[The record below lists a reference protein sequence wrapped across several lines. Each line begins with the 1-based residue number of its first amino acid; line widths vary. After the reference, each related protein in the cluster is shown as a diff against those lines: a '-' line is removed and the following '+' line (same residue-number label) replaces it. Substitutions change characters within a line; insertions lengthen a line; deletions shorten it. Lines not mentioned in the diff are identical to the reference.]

1 MASPPTRTLDV
12 TLPDGRTLHVRDD
25 GEPGD
30 DRLPLVLH
38 HGSPGSGLVLSIQ
51 LDDARA
57 QGLRVV
63 SFDRPGYGGSS
74 RAPGRRVADVVTDV
88 THLLD
93 ALDVDRF
100 VTSGASGGG
109 PHALACAALLPGRCL
124 AAASVAGVAP
134 HDAAGLDWAA
144 GMGDDNVAE
153 FGAASAGEQQLRPLL
168 SEGRDAIL
176 AAGPEELA
184 ESMRSLLPPADLAV
198 LGGELGAWMHASM
211 ADGLRPG
218 VDGWLDDDLAF
229 VQPWGFSLDDV
240 RVPVLVMVGGQ
251 DLMVPLAHGTWLGRA
266 VPGASTL
273 MDDDAGHLSLLAGVG
288 RAHTW
293 LLQHGAR

>member
-1 MASPPTRTLDV
+1 MASTPTRTLDV

-38 HGSPGSGLVLSIQ
+38 HGSPQSGLVLSLQ

-57 QGLRVV
+57 QGLRVI
-63 SFDRPGYGGSS
+63 SFDRPGYGGSA
-74 RAPGRRVADVVTDV
+74 RAEGRRVADVVSDV
-88 THLLD
+88 TLLLD
-93 ALDVDRF
+93 TLDVDRF

-109 PHALACAALLPGRCL
+109 PHSLACAALLPDRCL

-134 HDAAGLDWAA
+134 HDAAGLDWLA

-153 FGAASAGEQQLRPLL
+153 FGAASAGEEQLRPFLV
-168 SEGRDAIL
+168 EAREAIL
-176 AAGPEELA
+176 AAGADGLVD
-184 ESMRSLLPPADLAV
+184 SMRTLLPPADVAV
-198 LGGELGAWMHASM
+198 LDGELGTWLHASM

-229 VQPWGFSLDDV
+229 VRDWGFRLDAI
-240 RVPVLVMVGGQ
+240 RVPVLVMAGGQ
-251 DLMVPLAHGTWLGRA
+251 DLMVPLAHGTWLAHG

-273 MDDDAGHLSLLAGVG
+273 IDEDAGHLSLLAGIG

-293 LLQHGAR
+293 LRQHGAH